1 MNKEQVIS
9 SIKQRILDEQMKH
22 KTLDWPE
29 IAARKIYS
37 THLVKE
43 KCNLPVVK
51 PSPTRKGTGLYM
63 ITMTALCGLLGG
75 VGWYHLG
82 IEVGIFT
89 ILLLVI
95 MISASIR
102 YNQ

>member
-1 MNKEQVIS
+1 MSKETKNTELSEDKALHIGGVRQ
-9 SIKQRILDEQMKH
+9 
-22 KTLDWPE
+22 
-29 IAARKIYS
+29 S
-37 THLVKE
+37 T
-43 KCNLPVVK
+43 
-51 PSPTRKGTGLYM
+51 SRKGTGLYM

-89 ILLLVI
+89 LLLLVI
-95 MISASIR
+95 MVLASVR